1 MDPAK
6 NYVFL
11 WWVVDQVKTLAKDPQ
26 FQKDFEAWQ
35 RQREAA
41 KAGSSG
47 GIGQT
52 ETCPGL
58 LTGVSTGTK

>member
-26 FQKDFEAWQ
+26 FQKDYAEWQ
-35 RQREAA
+35 RQREE
-41 KAGSSG
+41 KNSR
-47 GIGQT
+47 T
-52 ETCPGL
+52 EGA
-58 LTGVSTGTK
+58 